1 MGRLRTEFIVQRT
14 IVKAMVEGNM
24 ELGMKIERPR
34 PLAAKKC
41 NDIFSA
47 SCDNCP
53 LLKLSGHKGISI
65 SVYLQDGLFSAP
77 FGKRQLAR
85 HNMFFKPQYCP
96 LSFASPEDR
105 DLCELK
111 DWVLTS
117 FCIAH
122 SCSLALKWGLKIM
135 VCEKD
140 MLDSVHIS
148 LSSLLRASAGIHQAV
163 PQFIVS
169 SVAYDRAPPEDPAEI
184 EHLWAFLEVD
194 PNSLEL
200 FVAVNPY
207 WDGKVLHVSAALL
220 SGPDPIGAVTTV
232 LRYCLAWV
240 DFSET
245 RWTKVGLA
253 GRLYIRSLLVGIDGL
268 VKLTE
273 ENDAVCRW
281 HLAGYFKRSSP
292 QVRV

>member
-1 MGRLRTEFIVQRT
+1 MMQELISTAVDMTPEQLTTLHRACTIIEEITSAKCKQIITKCGTKPCLQMFMSDGWSTDIRSRFSSASHGVEVRRIGRLRTEFIVQRT
-14 IVKAMVEGNM
+14 IVNAAVEGNM

-85 HNMFFKPQYCP
+85 HNLFFKPQYCP

-122 SCSLALKWGLKIM
+122 SCSLALKWGLKSM

-140 MLDSVHIS
+140 MLDSVHFS
-148 LSSLLRASAGIHQAV
+148 LSLRLRASTGINKAV
-163 PQFIVS
+163 P
-169 SVAYDRAPPEDPAEI
+169 
-184 EHLWAFLEVD
+184 
-194 PNSLEL
+194 
-200 FVAVNPY
+200 
-207 WDGKVLHVSAALL
+207 
-220 SGPDPIGAVTTV
+220 
-232 LRYCLAWV
+232 
-240 DFSET
+240 
-245 RWTKVGLA
+245 
-253 GRLYIRSLLVGIDGL
+253 
-268 VKLTE
+268 
-273 ENDAVCRW
+273 
-281 HLAGYFKRSSP
+281 
-292 QVRV
+292 